1 MSKNKQSNNK
11 SVTECHNAYYPIII
25 VEGMDNSGKDF
36 IIDIINKLIRE
47 YNDEHKDWYNSIL
60 NIHCTKPVYDSK
72 ISNEEYKQIYIK
84 ENNCLMNYVLH
95 SVQHNSCVILNRSYF
110 SDYVYG
116 PLYRNIS
123 FITER
128 HIQESIFDYMVRMI
142 LIDPLLNPDPNY
154 HYISKEP
161 EYKTI
166 TKCLYNNI
174 LYIQLHTPIE
184 FLLANDDGKSQ
195 SKNNKDLIVQEA
207 GLYDINYY
215 HQNYYSKYL
224 LNTAERRIVT
234 KTGEAM
240 LLWKSKET
248 LTKELKKVIF
258 K

>member
-123 FITER
+123 SITER
-128 HIQESIFDYMVRMI
+128 HIQESIFDYMVKQI
-142 LIDPLLNPDPNY
+142 LNNPLLNPDPNY

-207 GLYDINYY
+207 ELYDINYY
-215 HQNYYSKYL
+215 KHTYYSKYL

-234 KTGEAM
+234 ETGEAK
-240 LLWKSKET
+240 LLWKNKET